1 MNGGPHILYVGAV
14 LPKRSETFVY
24 REVLG
29 LRNRGVRVSVASV
42 RPPEQG
48 LDDPALQQLA
58 DEAVPV
64 YGEGLG
70 GLLKVWRD
78 AGSQSLFCKP
88 IGITE
93 TNLSYWPKYQL
104 QCEAGYALAR
114 RVRDR
119 GITHIHAHMAHVPTT
134 VAMHAAEALGVPFS
148 FTGHAADLFRDRS
161 ALTIKLKRAA
171 FVACISHWHRGFYSE
186 LVPRDDAAYP
196 VVRCG
201 VDVDQFAP
209 YDQAER
215 SGLLTV
221 GRLVRKKGFDLLIDA
236 MANCQR
242 GTKLTIVGDGPER
255 AALQAQIEAHAL
267 ADRVELVGAKAN
279 HEVRAM
285 MQRASA
291 FVLPCRVA
299 EDGDRDGIPVVLMEA
314 MASGLA
320 VISGDIVTI
329 RELVVHDTTG
339 LMVAPGEVA
348 ALSQAIDRLHT
359 DAPLRDRL
367 AQAGRERVV
376 EEYSQPVNLDRLCA
390 AFDRA
395 SQLDQQLVD
404 SFVSQQK
411 AVEG

>member
-1 MNGGPHILYVGAV
+1 MSGEQHILYVGAV

-29 LRNRGVRVSVASV
+29 LRERGVRVSVASV
-42 RPPEQG
+42 HPPEQG
-48 LDDPALQQLA
+48 LDDPALQELA
-58 DEAVPV
+58 GEAVPV

-70 GLLKVWRD
+70 GKYKAWAD
-78 AGSQSLFCKP
+78 ACKQSLWRPP

-93 TNLSYWPKYQL
+93 TRVGYWPKYQL
-104 QCEAGYALAR
+104 QCDGGHALAR
-114 RVRDR
+114 RVRDH
-119 GITHIHAHMAHVPTT
+119 GITHVHAHMAHVPTT
-134 VAMHAAEALGVPFS
+134 VAMHTAKALGVPFS

-161 ALTIKLKRAA
+161 ALKTKLKRAA
-171 FVACISHWHRGFYSE
+171 FVACISHWHRGFYNG
-186 LVPRDDAAYP
+186 LVPRDDSAYP

-201 VDVDQFAP
+201 VDIDRFVP
-209 YDQAER
+209 GDQAER

-236 MANCQR
+236 MAACSSDTR
-242 GTKLTIVGDGPER
+242 LTIVGDGPER
-255 AALQAQIEAHAL
+255 SALQTQIEASRL
-267 ADRVELVGAKAN
+267 TDRVELVGAKAN

-285 MQRASA
+285 MQRASG

-329 RELVVHDTTG
+329 RELVEHDATG
-339 LMVAPGEVA
+339 LMVAPGSVDELTA
-348 ALSQAIDRLHT
+348 AVDRLQADT
-359 DAPLRDRL
+359 GLAQRL
-367 AQAGRERVV
+367 ALAGRQRVV
-376 EEYSQPVNLDRLCA
+376 DEFSQSANLERLCG
-390 AFDRA
+390 AFDA
-395 SQLDQQLVD
+395 SYRT
-404 SFVSQQK
+404 SKKVSDTFYAKNK